1 MDVKSKEARSK
12 NMAAIKS
19 RNTRVELKL
28 RKALFAAGFRYRVN
42 YKITGKPDIVFAG
55 KKVAVFVDGCFWHA
69 CPVCYKEPENN
80 REFWRKKISGNMER
94 DLKVTRE
101 LEEAGWLVLR
111 FWEHEVRKNTES
123 VMEVIRTALA
133 ERSS

>member
-19 RNTRVELKL
+19 RDTRVELKL

-42 YKITGKPDIVFAG
+42 YKITGKPDIVFVG
-55 KKVAVFVDGCFWHA
+55 KRVAVFVDGCFWHA
-69 CPVCYKEPENN
+69 CPVCYREPENN
-80 REFWRKKISGNMER
+80 REFWRKKISGNRER

-101 LEEAGWLVLR
+101 LEEAGWVVLR

-133 ERSS
+133 ER

>member
-19 RNTRVELKL
+19 RDTRVELKL
-28 RKALFAAGFRYRVN
+28 RKALFAAGYRYRVN
-42 YKITGKPDIVFAG
+42 YKITGKPDIVFVG

-69 CPVCYKEPENN
+69 CPACYREPENN
-80 REFWRKKISGNMER
+80 REFWRKKISGNRER

-111 FWEHEVRKNTES
+111 FWEHEVRKNTEP

-133 ERSS
+133 ER